1 MGRGGRVDLRQLKAF
16 ERKLAKL
23 ATADYEKFCE
33 DCAKELAARLL
44 AKVIKR
50 TPVGVYE
57 DGTTGGTLRRGWTAK
72 SHREAELTATF
83 GGGNGSKKFTDSMT
97 VKKVGS
103 NYEIEVI
110 NPVEYASYVEY
121 GHRTRN
127 HQGWVNGR
135 FMMTISADELEQQAP
150 SILEK
155 KLMKML
161 KEAFD
166 GD

>member
-44 AKVIKR
+44 GKVIRR
-50 TPVGVYE
+50 TPVDE
-57 DGTTGGTLRRGWTAK
+57 GTLRRGWTIGQIK
-72 SHREAELTATF
+72 K
-83 GGGNGSKKFTDSMT
+83 NGSI
-97 VKKVGS
+97 
-103 NYEIEVI
+103 YEIEVI
-110 NPVEYASYVEY
+110 NNTEYGQYVEF
-121 GHRTRN
+121 GHRTSN
-127 HQGWVNGR
+127 HQGWVPGR
-135 FMMTISADELEQQAP
+135 FMMTISADQLDQQAP
-150 SILEK
+150 AILEK

>member
-44 AKVIKR
+44 GKVIRR
-50 TPVGVYE
+50 TPV
-57 DGTTGGTLRRGWTAK
+57 DKGTLRRGWTI
-72 SHREAELTATF
+72 
-83 GGGNGSKKFTDSMT
+83 GQ
-97 VKKVGS
+97 VKKSGTA
-103 NYEIEVI
+103 YEIEVI
-110 NPVEYASYVEY
+110 NNIEYAQYVEF
-121 GHRTRN
+121 GHRTSN

-135 FMMTISADELEQQAP
+135 FMMTISADQIDQQAP
-150 SILEK
+150 AILEK

>member
-44 AKVIKR
+44 GKVIRR
-50 TPVGVYE
+50 TPVAKV
-57 DGTTGGTLRRGWTAK
+57 DGGTLRRGWTI
-72 SHREAELTATF
+72 
-83 GGGNGSKKFTDSMT
+83 GQ
-97 VKKVGS
+97 VKKSGYV
-103 NYEIEVI
+103 YEIEVI
-110 NPVEYASYVEY
+110 NPVEYAQYVEF
-121 GHRTRN
+121 GHRTSN

-135 FMMTISADELEQQAP
+135 FMMTISADQVEQQAP
-150 SILEK
+150 AVLER
-155 KLMKML
+155 KLYTL
-161 KEAFD
+161 LREAFD